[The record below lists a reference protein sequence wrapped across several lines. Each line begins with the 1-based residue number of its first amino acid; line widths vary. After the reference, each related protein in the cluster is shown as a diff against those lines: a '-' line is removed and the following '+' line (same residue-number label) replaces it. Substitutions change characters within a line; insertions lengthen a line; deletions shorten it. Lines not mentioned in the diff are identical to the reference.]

1 MFGYSLKL
9 LGSNWQKALKLFLYY
24 IVVGGICF
32 ALFLPA
38 FFEFKALFITNFK
51 DAMPLFSGV
60 FGNLPLGDMFARLIN
75 ISYQTFLGAAVQ
87 NIGLFIYGLIVI
99 FVFFPFLIN
108 LGKFAFSSM
117 LYSYMTSLSKI
128 GFFSAMIKTLSKA
141 LLYSLCKTIY
151 NFILWTIVFVAC
163 FGIGMI
169 PNAFF
174 TRYFL
179 PLVLFVILVVAFAL
193 NQLSVLGWMSALIVF
208 DCNVFSAYKKG
219 FKAVKRHFWTTLAVA
234 VLCFF
239 WFWLLTFVFGFY
251 SLAVLIPF
259 VGILLCV
266 QNMAAFFSSQGMRF
280 YYTSTNILTPKKLEE
295 VDNINKTAY
304 IL

>member
-1 MFGYSLKL
+1 MFGYSLNL

-24 IVVGGICF
+24 IVIGGICF

-38 FFEFKALFITNFK
+38 FFEFKGLVIENFK
-51 DAMPLFSGV
+51 DSTSLFAGV
-60 FGNLPLGDMFARLIN
+60 FGTLPLGELFAKLISL
-75 ISYQTFLGAAVQ
+75 SYQTFIGAVAQ

-128 GFFSAMIKTLSKA
+128 GFFSAMVKTLSKA

-151 NFILWTIVFVAC
+151 NFILWAVVFVAC
-163 FGIGMI
+163 FGVGMI
-169 PNAFF
+169 ANTIFV
-174 TRYFL
+174 RYFL
-179 PLVLFVILVVAFAL
+179 PIVLFLILVSAFAL

-208 DCNVFSAYKKG
+208 DCNVFVAYKKG
-219 FKAVKRHFWTTLAVA
+219 FKAVRRHFWTTFAVA

-266 QNMAAFFSSQGMRF
+266 QNMAVFFSSQGMRF
-280 YYTSTNILTPKKLEE
+280 YYNPTNILTPKKLEE

>member
-32 ALFLPA
+32 ALFLPT
-38 FFEFKALFITNFK
+38 FFEFKGLFIENFK
-51 DAMPLFSGV
+51 DATPLMYGV
-60 FGNLPLGDMFARLIN
+60 FGKLPLGLLLSNLIG
-75 ISYQTFLGAAVQ
+75 ISYKIFLAAAAQ
-87 NIGLFIYGLIVI
+87 NIGLFIYGFIVI

-141 LLYSLCKTIY
+141 LLYSLCKTLY
-151 NFILWTIVFVAC
+151 NFILWAIVFVAC
-163 FGIGMI
+163 FGVGLVQD
-169 PNAFF
+169 AFF
-174 TRYFL
+174 ARYFL
-179 PLVLFVILVVAFAL
+179 PIVLFVILVVAFAL

-208 DCNVFSAYKKG
+208 DCNVFVAYKKG

-251 SLAVLIPF
+251 SLAVLIPL

-266 QNMAAFFSSQGMRF
+266 QNMAVFFSSQGMRF
-280 YYTSTNILTPKKLEE
+280 YYNPTNILTPKKLEE